1 MKLTREIIWNIWI
14 MMVDWK
20 PPRNLLEK
28 RWQKVFLS
36 AEGYGG
42 MAGVAK
48 SCKKPTL
55 MSMFVL
61 FCFWKSW
68 TFQYDKD
75 QSVRFSEQFL
85 HAVPI
90 ILECFFDI
98 SFHGFSYFSHVF
110 CSFCC
115 WSHPGWSSPI
125 QSLQL
130 LHSRGVALM
139 DEPGGRGKG
148 AEVGAPNPVNSG
160 SVMMLVGGGAS

>member
-1 MKLTREIIWNIWI
+1 
-14 MMVDWK
+14 MVDWK

-48 SCKKPTL
+48 SCKEPTL

-68 TFQYDKD
+68 TFQYNKD

-90 ILECFFDI
+90 ILECWFLTYL
-98 SFHGFSYFSHVF
+98 SMVFSYFSHVF

-115 WSHPGWSSPI
+115 WSHPGWSSRLFNRCSSFILVGWPSWM
-125 QSLQL
+125 SLVV
-130 LHSRGVALM
+130 VARA
-139 DEPGGRGKG
+139 PRW
-148 AEVGAPNPVNSG
+148 GAPNP
-160 SVMMLVGGGAS
+160 MMLVGGGAS

>member
-48 SCKKPTL
+48 SCKEPTL

-90 ILECFFDI
+90 ILECFLTYLSMVFHIFPMFFVVFVVGHIPDDPRLFNRCS
-98 SFHGFSYFSHVF
+98 SF
-110 CSFCC
+110 
-115 WSHPGWSSPI
+115 I
-125 QSLQL
+125 
-130 LHSRGVALM
+130 
-139 DEPGGRGKG
+139 
-148 AEVGAPNPVNSG
+148 
-160 SVMMLVGGGAS
+160 LVGWPSWMSLVVVARAPRWGPQPSKQR

>member
-1 MKLTREIIWNIWI
+1 MKYMNNDGGLEASKEIY
-14 MMVDWK
+14 WK
-20 PPRNLLEK
+20 RGDRKSSSRQRDTEG
-28 RWQKVFLS
+28 WQALP
-36 AEGYGG
+36 
-42 MAGVAK
+42 K
-48 SCKKPTL
+48 SCKEPTL

-90 ILECFFDI
+90 ILECFLTYL
-98 SFHGFSYFSHVF
+98 SMVFHIFPMFFVV
-110 CSFCC
+110 FCC

-130 LHSRGVALM
+130 LHSRG
-139 DEPGGRGKG
+139 GGPHGW
-148 AEVGAPNPVNSG
+148 AWWSWQGAPRWGPQPSKQR
-160 SVMMLVGGGAS
+160 